1 MTQRTIKQRLHA
13 LQMKING
20 IRLARRLAEQTNWG
34 TREFIRNLERELD
47 DLVDEVCCLQT
58 DIKEEFNGKK

>member
-20 IRLARRLAEQTNWG
+20 IRLARRLAERSKG
-34 TREFIRNLERELD
+34 GRKEFIRNLERELD
-47 DLVDEVCCLQT
+47 DLVDEVCYLQT
-58 DIKEEFNGKK
+58 DIKEEFNGNT